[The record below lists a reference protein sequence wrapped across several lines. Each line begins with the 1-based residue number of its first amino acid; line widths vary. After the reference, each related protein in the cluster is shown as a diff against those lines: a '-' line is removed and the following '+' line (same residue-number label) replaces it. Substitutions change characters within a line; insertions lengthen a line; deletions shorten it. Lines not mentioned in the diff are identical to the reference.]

1 MIEFQH
7 LTATAGGFELK
18 DINFR
23 IQRGECH
30 VIVGPTGAGKTFL
43 IETMLGLRACASGKI
58 IIDDTDITLFPP
70 QNRKIAFVPQDN
82 CLFPN
87 MNARNNIL
95 FGLKMK
101 AELHQESLDFV
112 EHLIDFLKIRHLL
125 ERFPEN
131 LSGGEKQRV
140 ALARALATRPAL
152 LALDEPFSAIDHSLR
167 EEIRRL
173 LKELLEEFKT
183 TTLIIT
189 HDHDEAFF
197 LGDRLSI
204 MINGRL
210 IQSGPREEM
219 YYFPKSRDAAA
230 FLGIK
235 NIFSG
240 IAKEVDQDGVLVEW
254 PDLQRTLRIPCHCS
268 MKRFR
273 PGQSL
278 HFGIRA
284 ESLFIIRPG
293 FENKPGFHLFDAI
306 ITRFYRRG
314 RNHTL
319 IVEFSEKPEILAEI
333 DIHDVAAKK
342 LELAEGRK
350 IKISIEP
357 KWVFMYPD

>member
-7 LTATAGGFELK
+7 LTASAGGFKL
-18 DINFR
+18 DNINFR

-30 VIVGPTGAGKTFL
+30 VIVGPTGSGKTFL
-43 IETMLGLRACASGKI
+43 IETMLGLRPFASGKI
-58 IIDDTDITLFPP
+58 LIDDVDITGLSP
-70 QNRKIAFVPQDN
+70 QNRKIAYVPQDN

-87 MNARNNIL
+87 MNALNNIM
-95 FGLKMK
+95 FGLRMK
-101 AELHQESLDFV
+101 GKLQQESLDFV

-125 ERFPEN
+125 ERYPDN

-197 LGDRLSI
+197 LGDLLSI
-204 MINGRL
+204 MINGQL

-235 NIFSG
+235 NIFAG
-240 IAKEVDQDGVLVEW
+240 IAKEVYHEGVLVEW
-254 PDLQRTLRIPCHCS
+254 PALRQTLRIPCHCS
-268 MKRFR
+268 MKRFK
-273 PGQSL
+273 PGQNL

-293 FENKPGFHLFDAI
+293 FENKPGFQLFDAK
-306 ITRFYRRG
+306 ITKFYRRG

-319 IVEFSEKPEILAEI
+319 IVEFAENPEITAEI

-342 LELAEGRK
+342 LELEEGRN
-350 IKISIEP
+350 IKLSIEP